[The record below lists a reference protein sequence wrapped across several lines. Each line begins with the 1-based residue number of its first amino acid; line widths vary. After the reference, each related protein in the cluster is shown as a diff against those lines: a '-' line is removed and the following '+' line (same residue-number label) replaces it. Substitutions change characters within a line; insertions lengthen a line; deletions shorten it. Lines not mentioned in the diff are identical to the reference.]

1 MSLEQHQDISKYVVA
16 QSNDLIE
23 AHYSS
28 ELTTNAHKVARLV
41 LSLINPD
48 DKDVRCY
55 TIPIKALKQYLGV
68 SSNAFYQRLKETAQR
83 LNKSPIE
90 IKQPNGKLTLAYF
103 ISGYEIDPAKG
114 TVKFEIS
121 SLLKPFL
128 LDLKKNYTS
137 YLLLHIPKLKSG
149 YSIRLYELLHQYR
162 KIGRRRFE
170 LSDLQKKVGSKY
182 EFYGDFK
189 RKVIKQAQKDLK
201 KHTDINFVFDEIKT
215 GRKVTALQFVIFGN
229 KPTEQDTNQLSFL
242 DDVQLETPN
251 EQPAF
256 SNEIIAL
263 LNEIGINEQSI
274 SKYFAKGFEIIKDK
288 DNRIKATQRCQSL
301 NAYYLEKIQLA
312 KVSKPQ
318 SNPTGFL
325 IKALQEN
332 WVNNNSIKEK
342 NKKDAAANT
351 RKAHQKIKQL
361 KRQLANLEKE
371 HKKAFTCVINPL
383 LSNKDTLEKAF
394 SAIQLEDSTK
404 TYKILKPS
412 LTAIENYNDS
422 PVCRSHFHIY
432 FEDKY
437 PNLFVKVNQLYA
449 DMKKTKNEVERLEN
463 IYS

>member
-1 MSLEQHQDISKYVVA
+1 MVKEQHQDISKYVVS
-16 QSNDLIE
+16 QSNNLIE

-28 ELTTNAHKVARLV
+28 ELTTNAHKVARLI
-41 LSLINPD
+41 LSLISPD
-48 DKDVRCY
+48 DKDIRCY
-55 TIPIKALKQYLGV
+55 TLPMKALKQYLGV

-103 ISGYEIDPAKG
+103 ISGYEIDPANG

-128 LDLKKNYTS
+128 LDLKRNYTS
-137 YLLLHIPKLKSG
+137 YLLLHIPKLRSG
-149 YSIRLYELLHQYR
+149 YSIRIYELLHQYR
-162 KIGRRRFE
+162 KIGRRKFE
-170 LSDLQKKVGSKY
+170 LDDLQKKVGSDY

-215 GRKVTALQFVIFGN
+215 GRKVTSIQFIIFGN
-229 KPTEQDTNQLSFL
+229 TPTEQKDNQLSFL
-242 DDVQLETPN
+242 DDVQLETPT
-251 EQPAF
+251 EQPAL
-256 SNEIIAL
+256 SKEIVAL
-263 LNEIGINEQSI
+263 LNEISINEQSI
-274 SKYFAKGFEIIKDK
+274 SKYFAKDFEVIKDET
-288 DNRIKATQRCQSL
+288 NRKKAVERCQTL
-301 NAYYLEKIQLA
+301 NAYYLEKVLLT
-312 KVSKPQ
+312 KNSKLK

-325 IKALQEN
+325 IKALQED
-332 WVNNNSIKEK
+332 WVSNNALSARK
-342 NKKDAAANT
+342 KKDNAATA

-361 KRQLANLEKE
+361 KRQIAKLEKE
-371 HKKAFTCVINPL
+371 HKEAFTSIINTL
-383 LSNKDTLEKAF
+383 LSNEKILKDAF
-394 SAIQLEDSTK
+394 SAIQLEDNTK
-404 TYKILKPS
+404 TYKILKPNLS
-412 LTAIENYNDS
+412 AIENYKDS

-449 DMKKTKNEVERLEN
+449 DMKKMRNELERLDN